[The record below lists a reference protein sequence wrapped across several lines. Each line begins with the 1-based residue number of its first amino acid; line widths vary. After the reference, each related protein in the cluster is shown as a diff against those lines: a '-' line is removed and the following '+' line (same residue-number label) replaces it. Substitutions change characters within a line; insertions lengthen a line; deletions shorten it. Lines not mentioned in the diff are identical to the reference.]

1 MIYCFPSG
9 AAMRAMRVNA
19 GLTVRELAGAVGIEP
34 IGLARMENR
43 DGLVGNRS
51 ARKILRYLTSIN
63 AHVRPI
69 LGYTGRVPS
78 KPVPILWD
86 YPCGA
91 MTRRGTSC
99 RLKATYASGRCKLH
113 GGLST
118 GPRTEAGKERI
129 REGQRR
135 RRERERQAREAT
147 P

>member
-1 MIYCFPSG
+1 MVSCFPSG
-9 AAMRAMRVNA
+9 AAIRAMRNNA
-19 GLTVRELAGAVGIEP
+19 GLTLKQLAHAVDMDP
-34 IGLARMENR
+34 FVLVRMENR

-51 ARKILRYLTSIN
+51 ARRLMRYLTSIN
-63 AHVRPI
+63 AHLRPN
-69 LGYTGRVPS
+69 LAYTGRIPA
-78 KPVPILWD
+78 KPLPILWD

-118 GPRTEAGKERI
+118 GPKTEEGKERI

-135 RRERERQAREAT
+135 RRERERLAKEAT